1 MDDHVFASYTSSKI
15 RSKHTTFNEGKCSV
29 EPHKRSTLT
38 PCLVGDAMV
47 RELDFSRITL
57 RIIEHLDKKGE
68 GEDDHIIAKL
78 QGSTLDTLRRCLVSL
93 LPVMWSF

>member
-1 MDDHVFASYTSSKI
+1 MTA
-15 RSKHTTFNEGKCSV
+15 
-29 EPHKRSTLT
+29 RSTKHLV
-38 PCLVGDAMV
+38 VGDAMV

-78 QGSTLDTLRRCLVSL
+78 QGSTLDTLRRCLVSPSPDSIQFL
-93 LPVMWSF
+93 FNLT